1 MSGDPLRLRE
11 RRFRG
16 MLASASAAAVA
27 AVFLALASGGP
38 ASGDG
43 SATTTRNCATG
54 EPRLLVNAFIAAF
67 NSGASARLD
76 RIFAPLSSFK
86 WYSTD
91 APGVRLGAAA
101 YSRST
106 LIPYFAERH
115 RARERLTITSWK
127 SGGNSNGYAHF
138 QFQLVRKARDL
149 TPTPYQ
155 GKGALICSNTGNA
168 IAVWSM
174 GRK

>member
-1 MSGDPLRLRE
+1 
-11 RRFRG
+11 
-16 MLASASAAAVA
+16 MLAASAAVA
-27 AVFLALASGGP
+27 AVLLASSGP

-43 SATTTRNCATG
+43 SAATTRNCATG

-76 RIFAPLSSFK
+76 RIFAPVSSFK

-91 APGVRLGAAA
+91 APGLRLGPAA

-115 RARERLTITSWK
+115 RARERLTLTSWTG
-127 SGGNSNGYAHF
+127 GGNSNGYAHF
-138 QFQLVRKARDL
+138 QFELVRKARDL
-149 TPTPYQ
+149 APTPYQ
-155 GKGALICSNTGNA
+155 GKGALICSNTRNR